1 MALRDRQL
9 GGIPLSWEDA
19 FVVTGVGAIIVYALW
34 NFFWAPYVVVPFF
47 GITEDM
53 ATAWGYVSILIY
65 IGVGAGLVKT
75 GTERAQLFCGTYTGI
90 SFPAGIYV
98 LPTLPFPVAIF
109 LLRIFLPEQVF
120 KYLGWT
126 LEGDVRV
133 ESLVFQALVEGLS
146 SDGVRVRIDCVFR
159 FEIVNA
165 AIFLSQTREDTNR
178 DVLIEALKGETISRL
193 RTLMITPYSVK
204 ELYHGS
210 QTSTVDLVTWINE
223 RCDFSKEFGVS
234 LARDSQVSISIL
246 NPQIERIFDQAMAS
260 TLLAQN
266 AKSVGEAYKAF
277 KEANPSL
284 SDEIAM
290 VMFLKSRGEE
300 ATGVDINLVTL
311 K

>member
-1 MALRDRQL
+1 
-9 GGIPLSWEDA
+9 
-19 FVVTGVGAIIVYALW
+19 
-34 NFFWAPYVVVPFF
+34 
-47 GITEDM
+47 
-53 ATAWGYVSILIY
+53 
-65 IGVGAGLVKT
+65 
-75 GTERAQLFCGTYTGI
+75 
-90 SFPAGIYV
+90 
-98 LPTLPFPVAIF
+98 
-109 LLRIFLPEQVF
+109 VF